1 MNATELKII
10 HMALDSLESNPLF
23 KGMWKY
29 VIDEGED
36 TEISL
41 YARDRTLKFK
51 TITRQEIRNR
61 HLPLILEQAKIK
73 APFML
78 IAGKIYP
85 DVKESLRQNNITYL
99 EANGNISLQHEDL
112 FVWVDSNKPVNIKA
126 GRNNRA
132 FTKTG
137 LKVLFHFLVNEN
149 ILNIPY
155 REIAELTATSLGNVT
170 NVMNALKETGNLTET
185 NLGKYKLK
193 NKKQLLD
200 KWVASYEELLKPI
213 IEIGTFRF
221 INEEDYQTW
230 RRVPL
235 ENKKSLWGS
244 EAGAHLL
251 TGQLR
256 PTDLVIYS
264 NESRNDIIN
273 QYRMVRDNDGYIK
286 VYQKFWNYDDFR
298 SNIAPPIIIYAD
310 LLNLGDNN
318 AIVAANRIY
327 DDYLKEKIEATGSA
341 FDKLS

>member
-1 MNATELKII
+1 MNTTELKII

-29 VIDEGED
+29 VIDEGDD

-51 TITRQEIRNR
+51 TLTRQEIRSR
-61 HLPLILEQAKIK
+61 HIPFILEQAKLK

-85 DVKESLRQNNITYL
+85 DVKETLRQNNITYL

-112 FVWVDSNKPVNIKA
+112 FVWVDSNKPVKIKA
-126 GRNNRA
+126 GKNNRA

-137 LKVLFHFLVNEN
+137 LKVLLHFLMNEN

-155 REIAELTATSLGNVT
+155 REIAELTGTSLGNVT
-170 NVMNALKETGNLTET
+170 NVINALKEGGNMTEAAY
-185 NLGKYKLK
+185 NKYKLK

-200 KWVASYEELLKPI
+200 RWVAAYEQILKPMT
-213 IEIGTFRF
+213 EIGTFRF
-221 INEEDYQTW
+221 INEQDHQNW

-235 ENKKSLWGS
+235 ENKKTLWGG

-251 TGQLR
+251 TGLLR
-256 PTDLVIYS
+256 PHNLIIYT
-264 NESRNDIIN
+264 NENRNDIIN
-273 QYRMVRDNDGYIK
+273 HYRLVRDNEGYIK

-298 SNIAPPIIIYAD
+298 SNIAPPILIYAD
-310 LLNLGDNN
+310 LLNIGDGN
-318 AIVAANRIY
+318 ALDAAKRIY
-327 DDYLKEKIEATGSA
+327 DDYLKEKIEDLRSA
-341 FDKLS
+341 FDKQ